1 MNALFRVVCN
11 LLQIPLEY
19 SHVENL
25 PSLSSLGAQIPM
37 REVFLINC
45 LCSKGN
51 KENKCITTCGRT
63 CVLLIKTGALRTG
76 QAIHVWILRK
86 SKWLM

>member
-1 MNALFRVVCN
+1 MNAPFLVVCN
-11 LLQIPLEY
+11 FLKIPLEH
-19 SHVENL
+19 SHIQDL
-25 PSLSSLGAQIPM
+25 PSLSCLGAESPM
-37 REVFLINC
+37 REVFLIDF

-51 KENKCITTCGRT
+51 KGNKCITTCGRT

>member
-1 MNALFRVVCN
+1 MKALFLVVCN
-11 LLQIPLEY
+11 FLQTPLEH
-19 SHVENL
+19 SHVQDL
-25 PSLSSLGAQIPM
+25 PFLSSLGAGSPM
-37 REVFLINC
+37 REVFLIIFF
-45 LCSKGN
+45 CSKGN

-63 CVLLIKTGALRTG
+63 CVLLIKTGALRMG